1 MNLHV
6 PFVQLQHSSTHG
18 CSFHLCSYALSSISL
33 QFIFKQIP
41 QTIILVSF
49 SLVDL
54 TWTHSFKY
62 SSYAEDSQIYYL
74 HSSIWL
80 KAWICL
86 DSNHGWSIPLWPQ
99 TSYLISVCLRYPVC
113 EIRDH
118 TIFYYLLVL
127 LWGLNEL
134 TYVKCLEYCLHIYNC
149 WLYYCN
155 SRPDFLPELQ
165 AYISSRLLGILTS
178 MSNRHHKWII
188 PKPNL
193 WSLPK
198 PHTTLPLVFFISAKS
213 ISIFPF
219 A

>member
-1 MNLHV
+1 MCLLSSFNTHLLMAAHFIYA
-6 PFVQLQHSSTHG
+6 PTHLAPSHSSLFLNKFHRP
-18 CSFHLCSYALSSISL
+18 SFWYH
-33 QFIFKQIP
+33 
-41 QTIILVSF
+41 F

-74 HSSIWL
+74 HYSIWL

-86 DSNHGWSIPLWPQ
+86 DSNHGWSIPLWPR
-99 TSYLISVCLRYPVC
+99 TSYLISMCLRYPVR

-118 TIFYYLLVL
+118 TISYYLLVL

-134 TYVKCLEYCLHIYNC
+134 AYVKCLEYCLHIYNC

-155 SRPDFLPELQ
+155 SRPDFLPEPQ

-178 MSNRHHKWII
+178 MSNRHLKWII

-198 PHTTLPLVFFISAKS
+198 LHTTLPLVFFISANS

-219 A
+219 T